1 MNINIETT
9 IKILFCTLILTY
21 VGVTI
26 KVLDYSKKITNE
38 DITNSSVKKGIVL
51 RNETITN
58 IKRNEQYSIIKKV
71 VVDTNNNGIEDIED
85 VTIDGIEFTYPG
97 PKKGSQIIYLQNDAF
112 TNLLA
117 TENENGNFQ
126 IEKKPSDILNKK
138 KFSKKVNEIENL
150 DNEFNNIL
158 TQKSK

>member
-1 MNINIETT
+1 MNIETT
-9 IKILFCTLILTY
+9 MKILFCALLLTY

-26 KVLDYSKKITNE
+26 KILNNSKKITNE
-38 DITNSSVKKGIVL
+38 NITNSSVKKGIVL

-85 VTIDGIEFTYPG
+85 ITIDGIEFTYPG
-97 PKKGSQIIYLQNDAF
+97 PEKGSHIIYLQNDAF

-126 IEKKPSDILNKK
+126 ITKKPSDIFNKE
-138 KFSKKVNEIENL
+138 KFSKEVKEIENL
-150 DNEFNNIL
+150 DNEFNKIL
-158 TQKSK
+158 TQKSR

>member
-112 TNLLA
+112 TSLLA